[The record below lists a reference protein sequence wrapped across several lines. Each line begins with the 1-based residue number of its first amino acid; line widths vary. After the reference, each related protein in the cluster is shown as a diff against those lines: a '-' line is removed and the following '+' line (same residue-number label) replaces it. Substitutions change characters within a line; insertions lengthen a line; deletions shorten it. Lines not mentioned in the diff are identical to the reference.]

1 MDKKAARHWSE
12 LDNKRRM
19 LLTRWERYAS
29 YTIPRICLPSHFN
42 EKSDELKHDWQAV
55 GAQAVNHVVNKLM
68 LALFAPS
75 RPFMRL
81 ELTATA
87 RAQLAEQVDEAM
99 IDDILGEGERKAMK
113 QMDTRG
119 DIRPALF
126 LGLANLVITGNALF
140 KFPENSKD
148 KFRCLYCRDWA
159 VQRSGSGDVLRLA
172 LREKYAFA
180 ELEDRVQEA
189 YLSQRPGQKPDDEIT
204 HYVII
209 LRNATGGYDL
219 KQYIND
225 CYIGAEFD
233 GSYKD
238 YAALPYKVI
247 TWQLADN
254 ADYGSGLVED
264 FAGDFAAISA
274 MSEAQL
280 KAAILACEFRWL
292 VNPAGFT
299 KPEDLE
305 DSENGAALP
314 GNEKDITPLTPGT
327 GNNLQVIGNVM
338 QDYIRRVGQG
348 FLLASAVTRDAERV
362 TAQEIR
368 MQATELETSLG
379 GAYTRIAVELQTPIA
394 HWLLDEIDLKI
405 DGKAISLSI
414 VTGLDALS
422 RSGDL
427 DALRQALGDIN
438 SVNSLPPAAQ
448 EWLNLGA
455 IYSTIMNGH
464 GLPAGKYVKD
474 EATVAQQRQAQ
485 QAAMQQQA
493 INEASATAG
502 AQAVAQQATE
512 GQA

>member
-1 MDKKAARHWSE
+1 MEQKKAARHWSE
-12 LDNKRRM
+12 MDNKRRA

-29 YTIPRICLPSHFN
+29 YTIPRICLPSDFS
-42 EKSDELKHDWQAV
+42 EKSSELKHDWQAV

-81 ELTATA
+81 ELTAKA

-99 IDDILGEGERKAMK
+99 IDDILGEGERKAIK
-113 QMDTRG
+113 HMDTRG
-119 DIRPALF
+119 DIRPALH
-126 LGLANLVITGNALF
+126 LGLSNLVITGNALF
-140 KFPENSKD
+140 KFPESKGD

-159 VQRSGSGDVLRLA
+159 VQRSGSGEVLRLA
-172 LREKYAFA
+172 TREKYAFG
-180 ELEDRVQEA
+180 ELEEAVQEA
-189 YLSQRPGQKPDDEIT
+189 YRSRRPGAKSDEEVT

-209 LRNATGGYDL
+209 LRNAKGGYDL
-219 KQYIND
+219 KQFIND
-225 CYIGAEFD
+225 CYLGGDFD
-233 GSYKD
+233 GAYKD

-264 FAGDFAAISA
+264 YAGDFAATSA
-274 MSEAQL
+274 MSEAQVR
-280 KAAILACEFRWL
+280 AAILACEFRWL

-305 DSENGAALP
+305 ESENGAALP

-327 GNNLQVIGNVM
+327 GNNLQIITSVLESYV
-338 QDYIRRVGQG
+338 RRIGQG

-379 GAYTRIAVELQTPIA
+379 GAYSRIAVELQTPIA
-394 HWLLDEIDLKI
+394 IWLLVEIDLKI
-405 DGKAISLSI
+405 DDKAINLSI

-427 DALRQALGDIN
+427 DALRQAMVDIN
-438 SVNSLPPAAQ
+438 TVNTLPPQAQ
-448 EWLNLGA
+448 DWLNLGA

-464 GLPAGKYVKD
+464 GLPSGKYVKD
-474 EATVAQQRQAQ
+474 AQTVAQEQ
-485 QAAMQQQA
+485 QARAAAEQQQQ
-493 INEASATAG
+493 INAASAQAG
-502 AQAVAQQATE
+502 AQVAANQ
-512 GQA
+512 G

>member
-19 LLTRWERYAS
+19 LLSRWERYAA
-29 YTIPRICLPSHFN
+29 YTLPRICLPSHFN

-81 ELTATA
+81 ELSAKA
-87 RAQLAEQVDEAM
+87 RADLGDQIDPAL
-99 IDDILGEGERKAMK
+99 IDDILGEGERKAMR

-126 LGLANLVITGNALF
+126 LGLANLVITGNALY
-140 KFPENSKD
+140 KFPESSGD

-159 VQRSGSGDVLRLA
+159 VQRSGSGDVLRLCI
-172 LREKYAFA
+172 REKYAFA
-180 ELEDRVQEA
+180 ELEERAQEA
-189 YLSQRPGQKPDDEIT
+189 YRIVRPGQKPEDEVT
-204 HYVII
+204 HYTVIC
-209 LRNATGGYDL
+209 RNEKGGYEL

-225 CYIGAEFD
+225 AYLGEDFD

-238 YAALPYKVI
+238 YAALPWKVI

-264 FAGDFAAISA
+264 FAGDFAAVSA
-274 MSEAQL
+274 MSEAQI

-305 DSENGAALP
+305 ESENGAALP

-338 QDYIRRVGQG
+338 QDYVRRIGQG

-394 HWLLDEIDLKI
+394 VWLLKEIDLQI

-427 DALRQALGDIN
+427 DALRQALSDIN
-438 SVNSLPPAAQ
+438 AVNSLPPSAQ
-448 EWLNLGA
+448 EFLNLGA

-474 EATVAQQRQAQ
+474 EGTVAQQRQAQ
-485 QAAMQQQA
+485 QAAQQQQV

-502 AQAVAQQATE
+502 AQAVAQQAT
-512 GQA
+512 GA

>member
-1 MDKKAARHWSE
+1 MESKKAARHWSE
-12 LDNKRRM
+12 LDNKRRS

-29 YTIPRICLPSHFN
+29 YTIPRICLPSQFS

-81 ELTATA
+81 ELTSTA

-99 IDDILGEGERKAMK
+99 IDDILGEGERKAIK
-113 QMDTRG
+113 HMDTRG
-119 DIRPALF
+119 DIRPALH
-126 LGLANLVITGNALF
+126 LGLSNLVITGNALF
-140 KFPENSKD
+140 KFPESKGD

-159 VQRSGSGDVLRLA
+159 VQRSGSGEVLRLA
-172 LREKYAFA
+172 TREKYAFG
-180 ELEDRVQEA
+180 ELEEAVQEA
-189 YLSQRPGQKPDDEIT
+189 YRSMRPGAKSDEEVT

-209 LRNATGGYDL
+209 LRNAKGGYDL
-219 KQYIND
+219 KQFIND
-225 CYIGAEFD
+225 CYLGEDFD
-233 GSYKD
+233 GAYKD

-264 FAGDFAAISA
+264 YAGDFAATSA
-274 MSEAQL
+274 MSEAQVR
-280 KAAILACEFRWL
+280 AAILACEFRWL

-305 DSENGAALP
+305 ESENGAALP

-327 GNNLQVIGNVM
+327 GNNLQIITSVLESYV
-338 QDYIRRVGQG
+338 RRIGQG
-348 FLLASAVTRDAERV
+348 FLLATAVTRDAERV

-379 GAYTRIAVELQTPIA
+379 GAYSRIAVELQTPIA
-394 HWLLDEIDLKI
+394 IWLLEEIDLKI
-405 DGKAISLSI
+405 DGKAINLSI

-427 DALRQALGDIN
+427 DALRQAMVDIN
-438 SVNSLPPAAQ
+438 TVNALPPQAQ
-448 EWLNLGA
+448 DWLNLGA

-464 GLPAGKYVKD
+464 GLPSGKYVKD
-474 EATVAQQRQAQ
+474 AQTVAQEQ
-485 QAAMQQQA
+485 QARAAAEQQQQ
-493 INEASATAG
+493 INAASAQAG
-502 AQAVAQQATE
+502 AQAVANQ
-512 GQA
+512 G

>member
-1 MDKKAARHWSE
+1 MEQKKAARHWSE
-12 LDNKRRM
+12 MDNKRRA

-29 YTIPRICLPSHFN
+29 YTIPRICLPSEFS
-42 EKSDELKHDWQAV
+42 EKSGELKHDWQAV

-81 ELTATA
+81 ELTAAA

-99 IDDILGEGERKAMK
+99 IDDILGEGERKAIK
-113 QMDTRG
+113 HMDTRG
-119 DIRPALF
+119 DIRPALH

-140 KFPENSKD
+140 KFPEGKDD

-159 VQRSGSGDVLRLA
+159 VQRSGSGEVLRLA
-172 LREKYAFA
+172 TREKYAFG
-180 ELEDRVQEA
+180 ELEEAVQEA
-189 YLSQRPGQKPDDEIT
+189 YRSQRPGQKPDDEVT

-209 LRNATGGYDL
+209 LRNAKGGYDL
-219 KQYIND
+219 KQFIND
-225 CYIGAEFD
+225 CYLGEDFD
-233 GSYKD
+233 GAYKD

-264 FAGDFAAISA
+264 YAGDFAATSA
-274 MSEAQL
+274 MSEAQVR
-280 KAAILACEFRWL
+280 AAILACEFRWL

-305 DSENGAALP
+305 ESENGAALP

-327 GNNLQVIGNVM
+327 GNNLQIITNVLET
-338 QDYIRRVGQG
+338 YVRRIGQG
-348 FLLASAVTRDAERV
+348 FLLATAVTRDAERV

-379 GAYTRIAVELQTPIA
+379 GAYSRIAVELQTPIA
-394 HWLLDEIDLKI
+394 VWLLDAIDLKI
-405 DGKAISLSI
+405 DGKAINLSI

-427 DALRQALGDIN
+427 DALRQAMVDIN
-438 SVNSLPPAAQ
+438 TVNTLPPQAQ
-448 EWLNLGA
+448 DWLNLGA

-464 GLPAGKYVKD
+464 GLPSGKYVKD
-474 EATVAQQRQAQ
+474 AQTVAQEQ
-485 QAAMQQQA
+485 QARAAAEQQQQ
-493 INEASATAG
+493 INAASAQAG
-502 AQAVAQQATE
+502 AQAAANQ
-512 GQA
+512 G

>member
-1 MDKKAARHWSE
+1 MDKKAARQWGE

-29 YTIPRICLPSHFN
+29 YTLPRICLPSHFN

-81 ELTATA
+81 ELTADA

-99 IDDILGEGERKAMK
+99 IDDILSEGERKAMK

-126 LGLANLVITGNALF
+126 TGLANLVVTGNTCY
-140 KFPENSKD
+140 KFPESSKD
-148 KFRCLYCRDWA
+148 KFRCLYSRDWA
-159 VQRSGSGDVLRLA
+159 VQRSGSGDILRLA
-172 LREKYAFA
+172 VREKYAFA
-180 ELEDRVQEA
+180 ELEPKVQDA
-189 YLSQRPGQKPDDEIT
+189 YRLQRPGQKPDDEVT

-209 LRNATGGYDL
+209 CRNERGGYEL
-219 KQYIND
+219 KQFIND
-225 CYIGAEFD
+225 AYLGPEFD
-233 GSYKD
+233 GAYKD

-274 MSEAQL
+274 MSEAQI

-305 DSENGAALP
+305 DSENGAALS
-314 GNEKDITPLTPGT
+314 GNEKDITPLTPGN
-327 GNNLQVIGNVM
+327 GQNLQVIGSVLS
-338 QDYIRRVGQG
+338 DYVRRVGQG
-348 FLLASAVTRDAERV
+348 FLMASAVTRDAERV

-368 MQATELETSLG
+368 QQATELETSLG

-394 HWLLDEIDLKI
+394 VFLLDEIKLKI
-405 DGKAISLSI
+405 DGKSISLSI

-427 DALRQALGDIN
+427 DALRSALADIN
-438 SVNSLPPAAQ
+438 QVNALPPQAVQ
-448 EWLNLGA
+448 WLNLGA
-455 IYSTIMNGH
+455 IYSTIINGH

-474 EATVAQQRQAQ
+474 QQTVQQEQQAQ
-485 QAAMQQQA
+485 AAAEQQQQVNA
-493 INEASATAG
+493 AAAQAGATAA
-502 AQAVAQQATE
+502 AQAE
-512 GQA
+512 GQQ

>member
-1 MDKKAARHWSE
+1 MEHKKAARHWSE
-12 LDNKRRM
+12 LDNKRRS

-29 YTIPRICLPSHFN
+29 YTIPRICLPAQFS

-81 ELTATA
+81 ELTSTA

-99 IDDILGEGERKAMK
+99 IDDILGEGERKAVK
-113 QMDTRG
+113 HMDTRG
-119 DIRPALF
+119 DIRPSLH
-126 LGLANLVITGNALF
+126 LGLTNLVVLGNALF
-140 KFPENSKD
+140 KFPESKED
-148 KFRCLYCRDWA
+148 KFRCIYCRDWA

-172 LREKYAFA
+172 TREKYAFS
-180 ELEDRVQEA
+180 ELEDSVQEA
-189 YLSQRPGQKPDDEIT
+189 YRGMRPGAKPEDEIT
-204 HYVII
+204 HYTII
-209 LRNATGGYDL
+209 LRNSKGGYDL

-225 CYIGAEFD
+225 CYLGEEFD
-233 GSYKD
+233 GRYKD

-264 FAGDFAAISA
+264 YAGDFAATSA
-274 MSEAQL
+274 MSEAQVQ
-280 KAAILACEFRWL
+280 AAILACEFRWL

-305 DSENGAALP
+305 NSANGEALP

-327 GNNLQVIGNVM
+327 GNNLQIITSVLETYV
-338 QDYIRRVGQG
+338 RRIGQG

-394 HWLLDEIDLKI
+394 MWLLDEIDLKV
-405 DGKAISLSI
+405 DGKSINLSI

-427 DALRQALGDIN
+427 EALRQAMVDIN
-438 SVNSLPPAAQ
+438 TVNTLPPQAQ
-448 EWLNLGA
+448 DWLNLGA

-464 GLPAGKYVKD
+464 GLPSGKYVKD
-474 EATVAQQRQAQ
+474 AQTVAQEQ
-485 QAAMQQQA
+485 QARAAAEQQQQ
-493 INEASATAG
+493 INAASAQAG
-502 AQAVAQQATE
+502 AQAVANQ
-512 GQA
+512 G

>member
-1 MDKKAARHWSE
+1 MEQKKAARHWSE
-12 LDNKRRM
+12 MDNKRRA

-29 YTIPRICLPSHFN
+29 YTIPRICLPSDFS
-42 EKSDELKHDWQAV
+42 EKSSELKHDWQAV

-81 ELTATA
+81 ELTAKA

-99 IDDILGEGERKAMK
+99 IDDILGEGERKAIK
-113 QMDTRG
+113 HMDTRG
-119 DIRPALF
+119 DIRPALH
-126 LGLANLVITGNALF
+126 LGLSNLVITGNALF
-140 KFPENSKD
+140 KFPESKGD

-159 VQRSGSGDVLRLA
+159 VQRSGSGEVLRLA
-172 LREKYAFA
+172 TREKYAFG
-180 ELEDRVQEA
+180 ELEEAVQDA
-189 YLSQRPGQKPDDEIT
+189 YREQRPGQKPDDEVT

-209 LRNATGGYDL
+209 LRNAKGGYEL
-219 KQYIND
+219 KQFIND
-225 CYIGAEFD
+225 CYLGEEFD
-233 GSYKD
+233 GAYKD

-264 FAGDFAAISA
+264 YAGDFAATSA
-274 MSEAQL
+274 MSEAQVR
-280 KAAILACEFRWL
+280 AAILACEFRWL

-305 DSENGAALP
+305 ESENGAALP

-327 GNNLQVIGNVM
+327 GNNLQIITSVLESYV
-338 QDYIRRVGQG
+338 RRIGQG

-379 GAYTRIAVELQTPIA
+379 GAYSRIAVELQTPIA
-394 HWLLDEIDLKI
+394 IWLLEEIDLKI
-405 DGKAISLSI
+405 DGKAINLSI

-427 DALRQALGDIN
+427 DALRQAMVDIN
-438 SVNSLPPAAQ
+438 TVNTLPPQAQ
-448 EWLNLGA
+448 DWLNLGA

-464 GLPAGKYVKD
+464 GLPSGKYVKD
-474 EATVAQQRQAQ
+474 AQTVAQEQ
-485 QAAMQQQA
+485 QARAAAEQQQQ
-493 INEASATAG
+493 INAASAQAG
-502 AQAVAQQATE
+502 AQAAANQ
-512 GQA
+512 G

>member
-12 LDNKRRM
+12 LDNKRRS

-29 YTIPRICLPSHFN
+29 YTIPRICLPAQFS

-81 ELTATA
+81 ELTAVA

-99 IDDILGEGERKAMK
+99 IDDILGEGERKAIK
-113 QMDTRG
+113 HMDTRG
-119 DIRPALF
+119 DIRPALH

-140 KFPENSKD
+140 KFPEGKDD

-159 VQRSGSGDVLRLA
+159 VQRSGSGEVLRLA
-172 LREKYAFA
+172 TREKYAFG
-180 ELEDRVQEA
+180 ELEEAVQEA
-189 YLSQRPGQKPDDEIT
+189 YRSQRPGQKPDDEVT

-209 LRNATGGYDL
+209 LRNAKGGYDL
-219 KQYIND
+219 KQFIND
-225 CYIGAEFD
+225 CYLGEDFD

-264 FAGDFAAISA
+264 YAGDFAATSA
-274 MSEAQL
+274 MSEAQVR
-280 KAAILACEFRWL
+280 AAILACEFRWL

-327 GNNLQVIGNVM
+327 GNNLQIINSVLETYV
-338 QDYIRRVGQG
+338 RRIGQG

-379 GAYTRIAVELQTPIA
+379 GAYSRIAVELQTPIA
-394 HWLLDEIDLKI
+394 IWLLDAIDLKI
-405 DGKAISLSI
+405 DGKAINLSI

-427 DALRQALGDIN
+427 DALRQAMVDIN
-438 SVNSLPPAAQ
+438 TVNTLPPQAQ
-448 EWLNLGA
+448 DWLNLGA

-464 GLPAGKYVKD
+464 GLPSGKYVKD
-474 EATVAQQRQAQ
+474 AQTVAQEQ
-485 QAAMQQQA
+485 QARAAAEQQQQ
-493 INEASATAG
+493 INAASAQAG
-502 AQAVAQQATE
+502 AQAAANQ
-512 GQA
+512 G

>member
-12 LDNKRRM
+12 LDNKRKS

-29 YTIPRICLPSHFN
+29 YTIPRICLPSQFS

-81 ELTATA
+81 ELTAAA

-99 IDDILGEGERKAMK
+99 IDDILGEGERKAIK
-113 QMDTRG
+113 HMDTRG
-119 DIRPALF
+119 DIRPALH

-140 KFPENSKD
+140 KFPEGKDD

-159 VQRSGSGDVLRLA
+159 VQRSGSGEVLRLA
-172 LREKYAFA
+172 TREKYAFG
-180 ELEDRVQEA
+180 ELEEAVQEA
-189 YLSQRPGQKPDDEIT
+189 YRSQRPGQKPDDEVT

-209 LRNATGGYDL
+209 LRNAKGGYDL

-225 CYIGAEFD
+225 CYLGEEFD
-233 GSYKD
+233 GRYKD

-264 FAGDFAAISA
+264 YAGDFAATSA
-274 MSEAQL
+274 MSEAQVQ
-280 KAAILACEFRWL
+280 AAILACEFRWL

-305 DSENGAALP
+305 ESENGAALP

-327 GNNLQVIGNVM
+327 GNNLQIITSVLESYV
-338 QDYIRRVGQG
+338 RRIGQG
-348 FLLASAVTRDAERV
+348 FLLATAVTRDAERV

-379 GAYTRIAVELQTPIA
+379 GAYSRIAVELQTPIA
-394 HWLLDEIDLKI
+394 VWLLDAIDLKI
-405 DGKAISLSI
+405 DGKAINLSI

-427 DALRQALGDIN
+427 DALRQALVDIN
-438 SVNSLPPAAQ
+438 SVNTLPPQAQ
-448 EWLNLGA
+448 DWLNLGA

-474 EATVAQQRQAQ
+474 AQTVAQEQ
-485 QAAMQQQA
+485 QARAAAEQQQQ
-493 INEASATAG
+493 INAASAQAG
-502 AQAVAQQATE
+502 AQAAANQ
-512 GQA
+512 G